1 MLRIRQIKIEVLS
14 YTEEKLKASVAKKL
28 RVDESD
34 VVSISIFKRSID
46 ARNKNEIF
54 YVFEVDATIKDES
67 KVLSKTKS
75 ADVFVSPDT
84 SYRFNKTGKDVLSNP
99 PVVVGSGPA
108 GLFAAY
114 ILAENGYKPVV
125 IERGEDIDNR
135 KKTVDEFWKSGK
147 FNKNS
152 NVQFGEGGAGTFSD
166 GKLNTLVKDK
176 DNRCRKVLETFVKF
190 GAPHNIL
197 YDNKPHIGTDLL
209 SEVIKNMRKH
219 IISIG
224 GKFLYNTCLT
234 DISYTDGR
242 LSAVTLNGDETL
254 PCEVLVL
261 AVGHS
266 ARDTFEMLHD
276 HGISMSAKSF
286 AVGLRVQH
294 NQDMINYS
302 QYGDKYKDVLPPAS
316 YKLTYQTKSG
326 RGVYS
331 FCMCPGGYVVN
342 ASGEEGM
349 LAVNGMSYNDRGGE
363 NANSAIIVTVTP
375 DDFGNEPLDGIA
387 FQRTLERKA
396 FESCGGKIPIQCLDG
411 FYDGRVTENFGNVKP
426 CIKGEYGFADI
437 NSILPPSVCESI
449 KEAFPDFGRK
459 IKGFDNDDTILAAVE
474 SRTSSPIRIHRDE
487 NGESSLKGLYPC
499 GEGAGYAGGIT
510 SAAMDGIRIAEYIG
524 MKYKE

>member
-14 YTEEKLKASVAKKL
+14 YTEGKLRSSVAKKL
-28 RVDESD
+28 RVAEDDIIS
-34 VVSISIFKRSID
+34 VSIFKRSID

-54 YVFEVDATIKDES
+54 YVFEVDASVKDEA
-67 KVLSKTKS
+67 KILSRVKNS
-75 ADVFVSPDT
+75 DVFASPDT
-84 SYRFNKTGKDVLSNP
+84 AYKFVKNGTEILDNP
-99 PVVVGSGPA
+99 PVIVGSGPA
-108 GLFAAY
+108 GIFAAY
-114 ILAENGYKPVV
+114 ILAENGYNPIV
-125 IERGEDIDNR
+125 IERGEDMDSR
-135 KKTVDEFWKSGK
+135 KKTVDEFWITGK

-190 GAPHNIL
+190 GAPASIL
-197 YDNKPHIGTDLL
+197 YDNKPHIGTDVL
-209 SEVIKNMRKH
+209 SDVIKNMREH
-219 IISIG
+219 IISLG
-224 GKFLYNTCLT
+224 GKFRYNTCLT
-234 DISYTDGR
+234 DIGYTDGR
-242 LSAVTLNGDETL
+242 LTSIIVNGDEVI
-254 PCEVLVL
+254 PCDVLIL

-266 ARDTFEMLHD
+266 ARDTFEMLYNN
-276 HGISMSAKSF
+276 GISMNAKSF

-294 NQDMINYS
+294 NQDMINFS

-316 YKLTYQTKSG
+316 YKLTYQASNG

-375 DDFGNEPLDGIA
+375 EDFGDGPLDGVE
-387 FQRTLERKA
+387 FQRKLERKA
-396 FESCGGKIPIQCLDG
+396 FAFCGGKIPTQCLDDFNNG
-411 FYDGRVTENFGNVKP
+411 KISDSFGSVNP
-426 CIKGEYGFADI
+426 CFKGEYDFADI
-437 NSILPPSVCESI
+437 NEILPKSVCDSV
-449 KEAFPDFGRK
+449 KEAIPDFGRK
-459 IKGFDNDDTILAAVE
+459 IKGFDNGDTILAAVE
-474 SRTSSPIRIHRDE
+474 SRTSSPLRIHRDE

-510 SAAMDGIRIAEYIG
+510 SAAMDGIRVAEYIG
-524 MKYKE
+524 KRYC

>member
-14 YTEEKLKASVAKKL
+14 YTEEKLKKSVANKL
-28 RVDESD
+28 RVNESD
-34 VVSISIFKRSID
+34 VISVSIFKRSID

-54 YVFEVDATIKDES
+54 YVFEVDALIKDES
-67 KVLSKTKS
+67 KVLSKIRS

-125 IERGEDIDNR
+125 VERGEDIDNR
-135 KKTVDEFWKSGK
+135 KKTVDEFWK
-147 FNKNS
+147 
-152 NVQFGEGGAGTFSD
+152 T

-190 GAPHNIL
+190 GAPNNIL

-209 SEVIKNMRKH
+209 SKVIKNMREH
-219 IISIG
+219 IISLG

-234 DISYTDGR
+234 DISYINDN
-242 LSAVTLNGDETL
+242 LSAVILNGDKIL
-254 PCEVLVL
+254 PCQVLVL

-266 ARDTFEMLHD
+266 ARDTFEMLYD

-286 AVGLRVQH
+286 AIGIRVQH
-294 NQDMINYS
+294 NQDMINLS

-316 YKLTYQTKSG
+316 YKLTHQAKNG

-375 DDFGNEPLDGIA
+375 DDFGKEPLDGIA
-387 FQRTLERKA
+387 FQRDLERKA
-396 FESCGGKIPIQCLDG
+396 FESCGGKIPTQCLDG
-411 FYDGRVTENFGNVKP
+411 FVEGRVTENFGNVKP
-426 CIKGEYGFADI
+426 CFKGGYGFADI
-437 NSILPPSVCESI
+437 NGILPTSVCESL

-459 IKGFDNDDTILAAVE
+459 INGFDNGDTILAAVE